1 MISPLAVC
9 MCTLTCDNVFG
20 GRRTT
25 LVVLHHLQFDLVLL
39 ARAQARLL
47 KSGLWTAERVQNLTI
62 LLFLPA
68 PKNNS
73 HQLLQRLVSAK
84 CVEWEEKNCQ
94 IIYNG
99 SLGGVWTS

>member
-1 MISPLAVC
+1 
-9 MCTLTCDNVFG
+9 MCTLTCDDVFG

-25 LVVLHHLQFDLVLL
+25 FVVLHHLQFDLVLL

-47 KSGLWTAERVQNLTI
+47 KGGLWTAERVQNLTI

-68 PKNNS
+68 PTNTS
-73 HQLLQRLVSAK
+73 HQPPQRLVLTK

-94 IIYNG
+94 IIHNG
-99 SLGGVWTS
+99 SLDGVWTS